1 MIEGLA
7 ALLFLD
13 QAIFATAIGWWLAFG
28 VGALLGSTILLVCRT
43 LPESPRWL
51 FIHGREAEAER
62 IVDQIEADARAT
74 THQELSAPDG
84 SITVRQRATI
94 PFRELAKVAV
104 RFYRKR
110 ATLGLALFVGQA
122 FLYNALP
129 SSLGQC

>member
-51 FIHGREAEAER
+51 FIHGHQEEAEQ
-62 IVDQIEADARAT
+62 IVDRIEAVAQAE
-74 THQELSAPDG
+74 THQELPAPDG
-84 SITVRQRATI
+84 LSQSANAPRSRSASSPRRQ
-94 PFRELAKVAV
+94 
-104 RFYRKR
+104 
-110 ATLGLALFVGQA
+110 
-122 FLYNALP
+122 
-129 SSLGQC
+129 